1 MSRRLRKLR
10 VKQDIIGVFEKG
22 EILLEYPEFPNK
34 FYSESNEL
42 HNDVPIDVN
51 VVCQYFNYDDIFEE
65 IDPKLINLS

>member
-1 MSRRLRKLR
+1 MSIKLR
-10 VKQDIIGVFEKG
+10 TLRTKQSIIDVFEKG

-34 FYSESNEL
+34 FYSKTNEI
-42 HNDVPIDVN
+42 NDYIDIN